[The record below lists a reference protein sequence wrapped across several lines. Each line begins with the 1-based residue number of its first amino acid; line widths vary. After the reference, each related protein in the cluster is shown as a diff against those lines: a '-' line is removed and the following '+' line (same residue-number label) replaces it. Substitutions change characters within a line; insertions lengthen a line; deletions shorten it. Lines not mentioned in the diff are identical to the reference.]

1 VRAAIP
7 ISKGEK
13 IAISYTDPMWGTIN
27 RQHHLQQTKFF
38 RCHCD
43 RCRDPTELGTMMSA
57 ITCQKCFAQNK
68 GGYLIPRSPLEQ
80 DSQWVCNVCSETK
93 SPSFVQNL
101 MEQVGKELV
110 ILKDGTSKHCEKFLK
125 KYENVLHPN
134 HFYLAEVKMVLCQ
147 MYGHFQGQQILDLSD
162 DKVSL
167 KESLCLELLKI
178 IDIIAPGM
186 TRLRAMILYEMQAV
200 MALRSRRLWMANE
213 IDKEEL
219 KSHVK
224 VIVIYFQS

>member
-1 VRAAIP
+1 
-7 ISKGEK
+7 
-13 IAISYTDPMWGTIN
+13 
-27 RQHHLQQTKFF
+27 
-38 RCHCD
+38 
-43 RCRDPTELGTMMSA
+43 MSA
-57 ITCQKCFAQNK
+57 ITCQKCFALNK
-68 GGYLIPRSPLEQ
+68 GGYFIPRNPLEE
-80 DSQWVCNVCSETK
+80 DSQWACNVCSETK
-93 SPSFVQNL
+93 PASFVQNL

-110 ILKDGTSKHCEKFLK
+110 ILKDGNSKHCEKFLK

-162 DKVSL
+162 EKVSL

-224 VIVIYFQS
+224 VILIYCQS